1 MNPPQIRK
9 RKERFG
15 TEDGAEEVTSL
26 LQGLTL
32 DEPRRAEPV
41 FDALTL
47 GCSLLEGPVL
57 QFFDDLF
64 WRSFVKVC
72 ASLNGDV
79 PGPHADAEERRRW
92 EETEQMIVD
101 NVVASPPFYADSQE
115 RSRWVEMAQTIADDL
130 ASAPPFEL
138 ATAPQQITGMERG

>member
-1 MNPPQIRK
+1 MNPPQIHK
-9 RKERFG
+9 RKERIR
-15 TEDGAEEVTSL
+15 TEEGVEEVTSL

-41 FDALTL
+41 LDALTL

-57 QFFDDLF
+57 QYFDNLF